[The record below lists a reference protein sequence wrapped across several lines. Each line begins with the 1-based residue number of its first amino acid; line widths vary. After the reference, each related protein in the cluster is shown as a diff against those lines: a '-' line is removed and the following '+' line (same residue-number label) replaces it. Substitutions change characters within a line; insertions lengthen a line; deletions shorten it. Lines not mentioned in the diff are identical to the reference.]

1 MFFDRWKTE
10 SRLMASINFN
20 RYITMKKLQLIKTSL
35 FALGL
40 ISGSVM
46 AATQGSLG
54 TNSTG
59 TLDITVDI
67 NDLVQVSNLSD
78 LALGTFNGGGADLI
92 ATDTFCVYRNGAGTF
107 DITMSGDGGSSAF
120 TLTDGSNTVPYAVDF
135 TNIPAATITAM
146 TTNVVLGGQAN
157 ANTSDTTCSAGGTDN
172 VSVTVTVAN
181 ADLASAPA
189 GTYGGTLTM
198 VVAPE

>member
-1 MFFDRWKTE
+1 
-10 SRLMASINFN
+10 
-20 RYITMKKLQLIKTSL
+20 MKKLQLIKTSL

-67 NDLVQVSNLSD
+67 NDLVRVSNLDD
-78 LALGTFNGGGADLI
+78 LDLGIFNGGSSDLS

-107 DITMSGDGGSSAF
+107 DIVMSGNGSSSAF
-120 TLTDGSNTVPYAVDF
+120 TLTDGTNTIPYSVDF
-135 TNIPAATITAM
+135 TNIPAATTTSM
-146 TTNVVLGGQAN
+146 TTNILVSGQQN
-157 ANTSDTTCSAGGTDN
+157 ANTSSTTCSGAGDSDN

-181 ADLASAPA
+181 NDLAAAPA
-189 GTYGGTLTM
+189 GINYAGTLTI
-198 VVAPE
+198 VVSPE

>member
-1 MFFDRWKTE
+1 
-10 SRLMASINFN
+10 
-20 RYITMKKLQLIKTSL
+20 MKKLQLIKTSL

-54 TNSTG
+54 TDSTG

-67 NDLVQVSNLSD
+67 NDLVQVSNLTD
-78 LALGTFNGGGADLI
+78 LVLGTFNGGGADLSDS
-92 ATDTFCVYRNGAGTF
+92 DTFCVYRNGAGTF
-107 DITMSGDGGSSAF
+107 DITMTGDGGSSAF
-120 TLTDGSNTVPYAVDF
+120 TLTDGTNTVPYAVDF
-135 TNIPAATITAM
+135 TNIPAASTTAM
-146 TTNVVLGGQAN
+146 TTNVALGGQAN
-157 ANTSDTTCSAGGTDN
+157 ANTSSTTCGGTDN
-172 VSVTVTVAN
+172 VSVTVTVASG
-181 ADLASAPA
+181 DLASAPA